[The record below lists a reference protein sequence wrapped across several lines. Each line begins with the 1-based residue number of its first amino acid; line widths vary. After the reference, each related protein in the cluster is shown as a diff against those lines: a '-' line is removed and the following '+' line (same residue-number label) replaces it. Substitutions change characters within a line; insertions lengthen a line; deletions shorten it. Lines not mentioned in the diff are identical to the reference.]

1 VVVND
6 ARGIGKKA
14 GRFLADGRMR
24 SVNGERAREDDHPIV
39 LFIDFERSMRKRLL
53 R

>member
-1 VVVND
+1 VVIND
-6 ARGIGKKA
+6 PRGCGKKA

-24 SVNGERAREDDHPIV
+24 NVNGERALEDDHATV
-39 LFIDFERSMRKRLL
+39 LFIGLEQSMRKRLL